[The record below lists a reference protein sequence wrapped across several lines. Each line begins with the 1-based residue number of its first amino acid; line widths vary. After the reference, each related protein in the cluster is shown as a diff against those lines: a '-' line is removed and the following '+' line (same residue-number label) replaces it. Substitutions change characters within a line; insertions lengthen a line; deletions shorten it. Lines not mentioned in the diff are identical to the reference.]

1 MTTVR
6 QAVHH
11 IDAKTKSR
19 IISALTFHDKKLLDM
34 TVQQFILSANKKKLE
49 KFDNFGAKSMADLFK
64 AVHEAINIAVPTKG
78 PVYTAE
84 ASTIEDAVIDMSLG
98 ARILRWLSRW

>member
-11 IDAKTKSR
+11 IDGKTKVR
-19 IISALTFHDKKLLDM
+19 IISALAIHDKKILDM
-34 TVQQFILSANKKKLE
+34 TVEQFISSADKGKLE
-49 KFDNFGAKSMADLFK
+49 KLDNFGAKSMADLFK
-64 AVHEAINIAVPTKG
+64 AVHEARNIAVPTKC

-84 ASTIEDAVIDMSLG
+84 ASTIEDVVIDMSLG
-98 ARILRWLSRW
+98 ARILRWLARW